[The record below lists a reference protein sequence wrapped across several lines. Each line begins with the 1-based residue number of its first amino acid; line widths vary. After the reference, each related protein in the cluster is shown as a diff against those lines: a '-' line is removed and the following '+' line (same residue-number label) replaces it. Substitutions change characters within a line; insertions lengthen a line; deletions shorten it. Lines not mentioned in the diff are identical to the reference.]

1 MGSGLISLNMLT
13 SHWRS
18 LLLAAVLAL
27 VHARPNSDDP
37 QDVVEGSGDEE
48 QDIAISEAV
57 NKVVELVDE
66 VVNDLN
72 DKIEDMD
79 MEVNLADNEISD
91 KKTKKNKTKKVNKK
105 KCSKCVKKHFRARN
119 SELCDECDGGQAE
132 ATTAMTTP
140 STTTTTT
147 TTVATTTT
155 TEQVT
160 TTTLMEFIS
169 KKKEQ
174 KIKERCQKCKKRNFR
189 ARNEDFCSE
198 KCSDESEMEAEADEV
213 ISEAEA
219 EEATT
224 VKSRKAGGQ
233 KKNNKNN
240 KKGKK
245 SKEERQKLREIRKKN
260 RSRKNGGKKTHKK
273 FTVPLNKSDSHH
285 DTVEV
290 KEYVKRKTGPLESFI
305 KFLFKKN

>member
-13 SHWRS
+13 SLWRS
-18 LLLAAVLAL
+18 LLLAAVLGL
-27 VHARPNSDDP
+27 VQARPNSEDP

-48 QDIAISEAV
+48 QDMAISEAV

-72 DKIEDMD
+72 DKIEDM
-79 MEVNLADNEISD
+79 EVNLADNEISD
-91 KKTKKNKTKKVNKK
+91 KKTKKNKDKKINKK
-105 KCSKCVKKHFRARN
+105 KCSKCARKHFRARN

-132 ATTAMTTP
+132 ATTTTGEI
-140 STTTTTT
+140 TTTTM
-147 TTVATTTT
+147 
-155 TEQVT
+155 
-160 TTTLMEFIS
+160 MEFIN

-189 ARNEDFCSE
+189 TRNEDFCSE
-198 KCSDESEMEAEADEV
+198 KCSDESEMKAEEV
-213 ISEAEA
+213 GTESEA

-233 KKNNKNN
+233 KGNNKN

-245 SKEERQKLREIRKKN
+245 SKEERQKLRENRKRN
-260 RSRKNGGKKTHKK
+260 RSRKNGSKNTNKK
-273 FTVPLNKSDSHH
+273 FAVPLEKGNSYQTEF

-290 KEYVKRKTGPLESFI
+290 KEYVKRKAGPLESFI